1 MKYTIA
7 ILMLTFTMSFTALA
21 GTSDKTTG
29 GVYLTADD
37 FTNGKLMSEQQI
49 TKSSKS
55 DVYGFRD
62 SHGRSYRFVG
72 DKPYEI
78 REAGPLY
85 IYKTD
90 RLVRKGAVE
99 PAYFFSVGPTQR
111 VLPLTIANLK
121 NAVGEDHRF
130 QEFLDMTFRNDS
142 DLTRFDKSQST
153 YAVNRLLRA
162 TTTLVATNK
171 SQGEPMQHMMMA
183 NCTEHCQ
190 TADCA
195 SRDRRHDSGA
205 FRPFCWRIE
214 GFPSSRKGRIERMTL
229 DSKLRVDSKYRCGGV
244 MAVGV

>member
-1 MKYTIA
+1 MDWQTLLSIA
-7 ILMLTFTMSFTALA
+7 GFVLFAFLMMRGCGGLAGGGCGGNARRRTATLLILMLTFTMSFTALA
-21 GTSDKTTG
+21 GTSDKTTS

-55 DVYGFRD
+55 DFYGFRD

-190 TADCA
+190 AADCA
-195 SRDRRHDSGA
+195 S
-205 FRPFCWRIE
+205 
-214 GFPSSRKGRIERMTL
+214 
-229 DSKLRVDSKYRCGGV
+229 
-244 MAVGV
+244 